1 MEKSRVELF
10 ELVWAKPMTHLAK
23 ELGLSDVGLRKICVK
38 FGIPLP
44 QRGYWARL
52 QVGKQ
57 DPRPE
62 LPFENNNPQ
71 IRLPD
76 EATAAT
82 REQLSLMRKLAKQ
95 AEQEVEPV
103 LREPQQFKDTRC
115 IRTYQAILERIKELE
130 QRTGQ
135 SYSDYQSG
143 RRSFPPKRAFDLAF
157 FFSREDQIPISA
169 TIDNALRA
177 VAIADV
183 VIERLAARA
192 INVELR
198 AVRDSRVCEM
208 RAVKGDE
215 YYEFRF
221 WEPSTKAARSKALT
235 DLEKL
240 VSDYS
245 SGYDTIMLPRH
256 ILTVE
261 FDSRYNRSS
270 IQDKVAVK
278 LEQQVERIVQR
289 IEAKLEQQAADH
301 LRRKEWHRDYER
313 KKAIRLHNERVL
325 EDRAQQLE
333 RAINESLNFEKSQQ
347 LKQYLKQ
354 LSLAIDKL
362 PAEEKVFG
370 IAWLRMVREQRKGLN
385 PIAERLESFRILA
398 SDQAESSEHYWGL
411 DLIDEDSDP
420 DFDASFEEERL
431 IFGW

>member
-301 LRRKEWHRDYER
+301 LRRKQWHRDYER

-398 SDQAESSEHYWGL
+398 SDQAEWSEQYWGL
-411 DLIDEDSDP
+411 DFIHEDADT

-431 IFGW
+431 TFGW

>member
-1 MEKSRVELF
+1 MEKSRIELY
-10 ELVWAKPMTHLAK
+10 ELVWSKPMTHLAK

-38 FGIPLP
+38 YGIPLP
-44 QRGYWARL
+44 LRGYWSRL
-52 QVGKQ
+52 QFGKQ

-76 EATAAT
+76 EDTAAS
-82 REQLSLMRKLAKQ
+82 REQMSLMRKLAKQ
-95 AEQEVEPV
+95 AELEVEPV

-143 RRSFPPKRAFDLAF
+143 RRSFPPKRVFDLAF

-169 TIDNALRA
+169 TIDNSLRA

-221 WEPSTKAARSKALT
+221 CVEWHPKLSHFEENLHPNLSHPKRLSCLIFEQGWARS
-235 DLEKL
+235 D
-240 VSDYS
+240 
-245 SGYDTIMLPRH
+245 
-256 ILTVE
+256 
-261 FDSRYNRSS
+261 
-270 IQDKVAVK
+270 
-278 LEQQVERIVQR
+278 QR
-289 IEAKLEQQAADH
+289 G
-301 LRRKEWHRDYER
+301 
-313 KKAIRLHNERVL
+313 
-325 EDRAQQLE
+325 
-333 RAINESLNFEKSQQ
+333 NFEQITQTCPSRQ
-347 LKQYLKQ
+347 
-354 LSLAIDKL
+354 
-362 PAEEKVFG
+362 
-370 IAWLRMVREQRKGLN
+370 GLH
-385 PIAERLESFRILA
+385 PTS
-398 SDQAESSEHYWGL
+398 
-411 DLIDEDSDP
+411 
-420 DFDASFEEERL
+420 
-431 IFGW
+431 